1 MNDRLDEL
9 IALAALGELTAEETA
24 ELDALLAADPAAA
37 DELAAALDAAATL
50 QSSEPLEP
58 PPALRASVLAS
69 IASIEQ
75 LPARDETR
83 PDRSA
88 TPPPP
93 PTVPADPVSLGG
105 ARRRRRPVAWLAAA
119 AAVVL
124 IAAGGVFVATRNDD
138 SSGETASDDPIV
150 AVLDADDV
158 TTRTL
163 EGSLGTTLELA
174 YSADEG
180 AMVVTGDDVPAV
192 ADDETYQLWMVDESG
207 AVPAATFRPDD
218 SGHVA
223 VRVDGDPSG
232 FVVGVTLEPSGG
244 SEQPTLPILAS
255 A

>member
-93 PTVPADPVSLGG
+93 PTVPADPVSLGE

-124 IAAGGVFVATRNDD
+124 IAAGGVYVATRNDD

-207 AVPAATFRPDD
+207 SVPAATFRPDD